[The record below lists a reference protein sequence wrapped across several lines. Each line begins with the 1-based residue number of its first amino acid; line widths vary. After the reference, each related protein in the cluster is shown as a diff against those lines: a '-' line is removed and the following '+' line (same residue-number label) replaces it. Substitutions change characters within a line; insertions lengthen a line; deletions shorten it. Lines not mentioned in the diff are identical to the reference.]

1 MRTRRSARDSA
12 RHPAGG
18 TAPRPARRPVR
29 VLAGLLLAASAAL
42 AGCGGAGDSGAS
54 SGAADKAAVGRAP
67 AGEYQAGQ
75 DEDADGKAT
84 GSGAGAGGGTAA
96 GARATA
102 PPLPG
107 DRIIRTASLT
117 VRVADVPRALDRA
130 RTATEGAG
138 GYVGDETTTRD
149 EDGVEHTRVVLRV
162 PVGRYEAV
170 LTALQ
175 GTGTLLERTAKAQD
189 VTDQVVDVDSRVASQ
204 RAGIARVR
212 ELMARATKLSDVLLL
227 EGELNTRETELESLL
242 ARQAALK
249 DRTDLATLT
258 LTLTEQPDARA
269 DRDDGPGLVDALAG
283 GWGAFVTMLRW
294 LVTAVA
300 AVLPFA
306 ALALVVGLVARR
318 VLRARRAARG
328 PRTTPPPAPP
338 ARPEATVTAR
348 PGGPEQEGG
357 GPEQEG
363 GRD

>member
-12 RHPAGG
+12 RHPARG

-29 VLAGLLLAASAAL
+29 VLAGLLLAASVAL
-42 AGCGGAGDSGAS
+42 AGCGSGDSGAS
-54 SGAADKAAVGRAP
+54 GASADKASVGRAP

-75 DEDADGKAT
+75 DEDADGKAA

-117 VRVADVPRALDRA
+117 VRVTDVPKALDRA
-130 RTATEGAG
+130 RTAAEGAG

-149 EDGVEHTRVVLRV
+149 EQGVDHTRVVLRV
-162 PVGRYEAV
+162 PVERYEAV

-227 EGELNTRETELESLL
+227 EGELNSRETELESLL

-258 LTLTEQPDARA
+258 LTLTEEPDERA
-269 DRDDGPGLVDALAG
+269 DRDDGPGLLDALAG

-294 LVTAVA
+294 LVTAAA

-318 VLRARRAARG
+318 VLRSRRAARRPG
-328 PRTTPPPAPP
+328 STPPPVPP
-338 ARPEATVTAR
+338 TR
-348 PGGPEQEGG
+348 PGPTLPAHPA

>member
-1 MRTRRSARDSA
+1 MRTRRSVRDSA
-12 RHPAGG
+12 PA
-18 TAPRPARRPVR
+18 PSPARGPARPRVR
-29 VLAGLLLAASAAL
+29 LLAGLLLAASVAL
-42 AGCGGAGDSGAS
+42 AGCGGGDSGAS
-54 SGAADKAAVGRAP
+54 SGSADKAAVGQDQ
-67 AGEYQAGQ
+67 AGEYQGAQDGAADEKAAGP
-75 DEDADGKAT
+75 GG
-84 GSGAGAGGGTAA
+84 GSGAKSGA

-102 PPLPG
+102 PPALPG

-149 EDGVEHTRVVLRV
+149 EHGVEHTRVVLRV
-162 PVGRYEAV
+162 PVGNYETV

-212 ELMARATKLSDVLLL
+212 ELMGRATKLSDVLLL

-249 DRTDLATLT
+249 DRTDLATVT
-258 LTLTEQPDARA
+258 LTLAEKPEARA
-269 DRDDGPGLVDALAG
+269 DRDDGPGLLDALAG

-294 LVTAVA
+294 LVTALA

-318 VLRARRAARG
+318 VLRSRRAARR
-328 PRTTPPPAPP
+328 PASTPPPVPP
-338 ARPEATVTAR
+338 TH
-348 PGGPEQEGG
+348 PGPTLPAHPAGPG
-357 GPEQEG
+357 QEG
-363 GRD
+363 GRH

>member
-1 MRTRRSARDSA
+1 MRTRRSARDSVRHAA
-12 RHPAGG
+12 RHAAPG
-18 TAPRPARRPVR
+18 TALRPARRPVR
-29 VLAGLLLAASAAL
+29 ALAGLLLAASVAL

-54 SGAADKAAVGRAP
+54 SGSADKAAVGRAP
-67 AGEYQAGQ
+67 AGEYQADPDQAAG
-75 DEDADGKAT
+75 GKAA
-84 GSGAGAGGGTAA
+84 GSGAGGGTAA

-117 VRVADVPRALDRA
+117 VRVTDVPKALDRA
-130 RTATEGAG
+130 RTAAEGAG

-149 EDGVEHTRVVLRV
+149 EHGGEHTRVVLRV

-258 LTLTEQPDARA
+258 LTLTEKPDTRA
-269 DRDDGPGLVDALAG
+269 DRDDGPGLLDALAG

-294 LVTAVA
+294 LLTAVA
-300 AVLPFA
+300 AILPFA

-318 VLRARRAARG
+318 VLRSRRAARRPG
-328 PRTTPPPAPP
+328 STPPPVPP
-338 ARPEATVTAR
+338 TR
-348 PGGPEQEGG
+348 PGPTLPAHPTGPGQEGG
-357 GPEQEG
+357 Q
-363 GRD
+363 D